1 MYGKL
6 KQKEYK
12 KNKGEGGGER
22 NAPQERLKPNVL
34 FFLPKRSFLILY
46 DARHLPP
53 QILTIT
59 YCQREDTSLDGL
71 EIAVS
76 SSLLVVS
83 SFIFTG
89 TSVYRVQNR

>member
-34 FFLPKRSFLILY
+34 FFLPRRSFLILY
-46 DARHLPP
+46 DASIYPLKYLLLPTAKEK
-53 QILTIT
+53 ILH
-59 YCQREDTSLDGL
+59 
-71 EIAVS
+71 
-76 SSLLVVS
+76 
-83 SFIFTG
+83 
-89 TSVYRVQNR
+89 